1 MDEIN
6 EVYCL
11 RSPPLASHALSC
23 FPGIS
28 FRVPAASASLT
39 FRVADNP
46 TEMHSRVILDK
57 HIAVSGYDSNRLP
70 V

>member
-1 MDEIN
+1 
-6 EVYCL
+6 
-11 RSPPLASHALSC
+11 
-23 FPGIS
+23 
-28 FRVPAASASLT
+28 VPAASASLT

-57 HIAVSGYDSNRLP
+57 HIVVSGYDSNRLP